1 MKDDKIINLF
11 NNSLKKA
18 HRHYNN
24 LLEDFELEEI
34 HDFRLQIKKLR
45 AFIRL
50 VNTEVTKEKRIKI
63 SKEIK
68 TFYHTAG
75 SIRNVQLHKQ
85 RIIQWCMALSFNA
98 PATYLELLNKEEARV
113 KNTAR
118 EEAEEISF
126 SHFKKNLVASVPH
139 ELTATCIQY
148 FTTLKRKELLALL
161 SLSVYNDET
170 LHNIRKVL
178 KDILYD
184 WNYITPYLASDLPA
198 YFAQKEN
205 TESLATN
212 LGDFHDLCIA
222 IYFLAPVY
230 SDQVVSE
237 AERDNLTTIKRRI
250 EWEKY
255 NLKEQ
260 IVSLFQSIKKDIWV
274 ENTIRDICAYSNHA

>member
-50 VNTEVTKEKRIKI
+50 VNTEAAKEKSIKI

-68 TFYHTAG
+68 TFYHTVG

-85 RIIQWCMALSFNA
+85 RIIQWCIALSFSA
-98 PATYLELLNKEEARV
+98 PATYLELLSEEEARG

-118 EEAEEISF
+118 AEAEEISF
-126 SHFKKNLVASVPH
+126 SHFKKNLVASVPD
-139 ELTATCIQY
+139 ELTAPCIQY
-148 FTTLKRKELLALL
+148 FTILKRKELLALL

-184 WNYITPYLASDLPA
+184 WNYITPYLASVLPK
-198 YFAQKEN
+198 YFLDKKN
-205 TESLATN
+205 IESLATK
-212 LGDFHDLCIA
+212 LGDFHDLCVA
-222 IYFLAPVY
+222 ICFFTPTYI
-230 SDQVVSE
+230 DQVISE
-237 AERDNLTTIKRRI
+237 AENGILTIIKRRI

-274 ENTIRDICAYSNHA
+274 ENIIRDVCEIR